1 VLQHPSSIDSSS
13 KSSILDKKKGTKPSE
28 DESDLNF
35 LDCEVPE
42 EIIHTDP
49 HGGNNFYS
57 QVTIKGICVKLGE
70 FVKATLETN
79 EADKDTTAVC
89 QVLAIFDDVEGG
101 LGILMEAR
109 WFTRI
114 SELSDKRRK
123 TYVYFSHVI
132 FITGIFCFFF
142 SLNYPFPLRTLSKI
156 LISFHPKHYLV
167 DC

>member
-109 WFTRI
+109 WFTRL

-132 FITGIFCFFF
+132 FITEIFCFFQF
-142 SLNYPFPLRTLSKI
+142 KLPIPFTNSLEDPDIIP
-156 LISFHPKHYLV
+156 P
-167 DC
+167 